1 MFRQKTC
8 TETSTCLTGSHTAAQ
23 PPLSGDKSLCQ
34 AVTQAA
40 TGAWLTLSYASRMVR
55 RKKAAASLSLIS
67 RWKRCLRLGMGRPRP
82 KQGSPLSCIRD
93 TEATMPSATP
103 RACRQQVKKG
113 LVCCGCLVLHLQQW
127 GLAKAVCLRC
137 AGQVAGTPAGQR
149 AAALL

>member
-8 TETSTCLTGSHTAAQ
+8 FESSTCLTGSHAAAQ
-23 PPLSGDKSLCQ
+23 PPLNGNKFLCQ

-40 TGAWLTLSYASRMVR
+40 IGAQVTLSYASRMVR
-55 RKKAAASLSLIS
+55 RKNAAASLSLIS

-103 RACRQQVKKG
+103 RACRQQVE
-113 LVCCGCLVLHLQQW
+113 LVWSTVAACICSSGDWPRQSACDVQAKCLEQ
-127 GLAKAVCLRC
+127 
-137 AGQVAGTPAGQR
+137 
-149 AAALL
+149 AALH